1 MADDTIEIVLPP
13 PIDGTRLKADPHG
26 ETVQLAGETMGTS
39 WMVTAICPAS
49 QDLTSLR
56 KRIEAGFEV
65 IISQMSQWEP
75 DSEISLF
82 NRAQATSWTAISPQF
97 RMVLKSAC
105 AIALASDGAFDPAI
119 GGLSELWGFG
129 ASPVPL
135 QKPKASAAI
144 EKHPYSWTDIRFS
157 ETGSKIYQPGDLELD
172 LSAIAKGFA
181 VDYTIALLEQQGI
194 AHALV
199 EIGGELRAIGVQSNA
214 EPWWVEIENAP
225 DEKNAQVSRI
235 ALSGWAIATTG
246 HYLRRRS
253 VDGESWSHSLSPQT
267 CRPVTEAI
275 STVSVLHPS
284 CMQADALATAIA
296 VLGPQQG
303 LAFAQRHRLA
313 VKLVAKGH
321 AYYSD
326 MWRDYA
332 AETEEG
338 AGQ

>member
-1 MADDTIEIVLPP
+1 MADDAIEIVLPP
-13 PIDGTRLKADPHG
+13 PIDVTRLNADPHG

-39 WMVTAICPAS
+39 WIVTAICPAS
-49 QDLTSLR
+49 QDLASLR
-56 KRIEAGFEV
+56 KRIEAGFV
-65 IISQMSQWEP
+65 IIIRQMSQWEP

-82 NRAQATSWTAISPQF
+82 NHAHAAGWAAISPQF
-97 RMVLKSAC
+97 RTVLKSAC
-105 AIALASDGAFDPAI
+105 DIALASDGAFDPAI

-129 ASPVPL
+129 ASPPPL
-135 QKPKASAAI
+135 QKPEATTEI
-144 EKHPYSWTDIRFS
+144 EKHRYSWKDIRFS
-157 ETGSKIYQPGDLELD
+157 EAGNEIYQPGGLELD

-199 EIGGELRAIGVQSNA
+199 EIGGELRAIGVQSNE
-214 EPWWVEIENAP
+214 EPWWVDIENAP
-225 DEKNAQVSRI
+225 DESAPLISRI
-235 ALSGWAIATTG
+235 ALSGWALATTG

-253 VDGESWSHSLSPQT
+253 ADGESWSHSLSPQT
-267 CRPVTEAI
+267 RRPVTDVI

-303 LAFAQRHRLA
+303 LAFARRHRLA
-313 VKLVAKGH
+313 VKLVANGE
-321 AYYSD
+321 ADYSD

-332 AETEEG
+332 SETDNG